1 MGTLSSDKKYTEEN
15 PLELV
20 YGTADIVKK
29 LTLEDEEGNVDL
41 HVSAY
46 IPGENNEGGEL
57 LPVETDAEW
66 DMIEEVINT
75 FLAEEDE
82 DAE

>member
-1 MGTLSSDKKYTEEN
+1 MEYKATSVHCGQYKRYGDFFRVWEIETEN
-15 PLELV
+15 
-20 YGTADIVKK
+20 
-29 LTLEDEEGNVDL
+29 EDEEGNVDL
-41 HVSAY
+41 HVSSY